1 MSYTHLTKPQLV
13 DIVKRCTGSAGD
25 YARKTKQEY
34 EAQVAGLPAEDV
46 QVAAHALGIPLISG
60 VWGGAQAAA
69 TPVTAVEAVP
79 EVEIVSQSTLGAVFG
94 IRGKYA
100 ATVIDVWNDPAA
112 PKLDPQYRFEGEHLF
127 SAVTAIKRGR
137 NVWLAGP
144 AGTGKTEF
152 VKNLCA
158 GLGRAFVRV
167 SFDSGAERY
176 EFIGGERVKNG
187 TTVYQRGIVLRGFTR
202 PGAVILLDEVSFAR
216 PEYLSALHAPLEPEG
231 VVTVPETG
239 EVIAKAPGVVFFAAD
254 NSNGRGDYT
263 GMYVG
268 IREQNVAFVNRFA
281 RTIDFTYLDAASEA
295 KVVAARAG
303 CHPQLAALLVQ
314 FMTVCRQAGE
324 SAQLDHVPT
333 LREVFY
339 LAEAL
344 TDGMTPRHA
353 FEQCMVNRASPESRE
368 VLQQLWKANM
378 PDHLI
383 DNALKGID
391 PNSLLAAVADMH
403 ADETVTEAA
412 Q

>member
-1 MSYTHLTKPQLV
+1 MNTFNHLTKPQLV
-13 DIVKRCTGSAGD
+13 EIVKRVTGSAGD
-25 YARKTKQEY
+25 YARRTKSEY
-34 EAQVAGLPAEDV
+34 ENQVAGFDQGVVAQVAE
-46 QVAAHALGIPLISG
+46 QLGIPLIAG
-60 VWGGAQAAA
+60 VWSAPAAPTA
-69 TPVTAVEAVP
+69 APVVEAVP
-79 EVEIVSQSTLGAVFG
+79 DVAIVKQSTLGAIFG

-100 ATVIDVWNDPAA
+100 ATEVDVWNDPAA
-112 PKLDPQYRFEGEHLF
+112 PTLDPLYKFDGEQLF

-202 PGAVILLDEVSFAR
+202 PGAVVLLDEVSFAR

-268 IREQNVAFVNRFA
+268 VREQNVAFVNRFA
-281 RTIDFTYLDAASEA
+281 RTIEFSYLDAASEA
-295 KVVAARAG
+295 KVVVGRAG
-303 CHPQLAALLVQ
+303 CTPQLAALLVS
-314 FMTVCRQAGE
+314 FMSVCRQAGE

-378 PDHLI
+378 SDANI
-383 DNALKGID
+383 ALALEGKD
-391 PNSLLAAVADMH
+391 PVAAAVPAVNT
-403 ADETVTEAA
+403 ESELEAA
-412 Q
+412 